1 MEQLINK
8 LPQTWEDRILPL
20 MTLHDKFV
28 LGGSLALH
36 ILKIMDYDFKERTPD
51 LDFSLTEPFEEKEF
65 MMLVDFF
72 NLSVIK
78 GSNDYGDDGYLTPI
92 STTTTSLKK
101 ELIMLEVKANF
112 DDIIS
117 GADGEWRS
125 KYYKVDFFNKDYL
138 EKRDWFELD
147 YFGTP
152 IKLTHP
158 SIIFSAKMKYATDN
172 RVGKQYKHF
181 QDIQK
186 IDWDKYFKIVK
197 RIQSHHKEI
206 KNEGEGYQPFKYVVD
221 KYVFEITPIPNYD
234 GMDELPF

>member
-78 GSNDYGDDGYLTPI
+78 GSNDYGDDGYPTPI
-92 STTTTSLKK
+92 STTTTTSLKK
-101 ELIMLEVKANF
+101 ELIMLEVKTNF

-117 GADGEWRS
+117 GADDEWRS
-125 KYYKVDFFNKDYL
+125 KYYKMDFFNKNYL
-138 EKRDWFELD
+138 KKKDWFELD

-158 SIIFSAKMKYATDN
+158 SVILAAKMKYATDN

-197 RIQSHHKEI
+197 RIQSHHKEV
-206 KNEGEGYQPFKYVVD
+206 KNESGNINYVVD
-221 KYVFEITPIPNYD
+221 KYVFETTPIPNYD